1 MNTKQRSSW
10 VIGAAVVIGCLIL
23 ALFLSPPSAAVPSG
37 RPAAPEAG
45 RYQFLNN
52 ARDFYLLDTATGQ
65 TWYMER
71 QQAGQG
77 QPVRR
82 VWVKYIEPLAPRK

>member
-1 MNTKQRSSW
+1 MRNHSSW
-10 VIGAAVVIGCLIL
+10 VIGAAVVGCLIL

-37 RPAAPEAG
+37 KPAAPEAG
-45 RYQFLNN
+45 RYQFLFN
-52 ARDFYLLDTATGQ
+52 AGTFYLLDTATGQ

-77 QPVRR
+77 QPIRR
-82 VWVKYIEPLAPRK
+82 VWTKHIEPLVPRK